1 MSLYYKNLI
10 YRCQIVRL
18 AALTKGE
25 DTGSR
30 SGLDQRLAN
39 LVDLPF
45 EFGRRL
51 AEAMIIPGTT

>member
-1 MSLYYKNLI
+1 MPL
-10 YRCQIVRL
+10 V
-18 AALTKGE
+18 ALTRGG

-51 AEAMIIPGTT
+51 AEAMIIPGTI